1 MYSNGILCGHDALKG
16 ITRPRNEVKNE
27 IYDKSIRIDSLRF
40 VSRNIDV
47 TKKVSFYVGI
57 STK

>member
-1 MYSNGILCGHDALKG
+1 MYSNGIREDDAVKG
-16 ITRPRNEVKNE
+16 ITQSRNEVENE
-27 IYDKSIRIDSLRF
+27 IYEKSIQIDSLRI

-57 STK
+57 SSK

>member
-1 MYSNGILCGHDALKG
+1 MYSNGIREDDAVKG
-16 ITRPRNEVKNE
+16 ITQSQNEVENE
-27 IYDKSIRIDSLRF
+27 IYEKSIQIDLLRI